1 MWIMKSS
8 VSLIGFGLGLRILF
22 KWVRNLIGRIER
34 GAYRPRTLC
43 DILGSSAI
51 FLSKGLW

>member
-8 VSLIGFGLGLRILF
+8 VSLIGFGLALRILS

-34 GAYRPRTLC
+34 VAYRPRTLC

-51 FLSKGLW
+51 FVSKGLW